1 MDIHGNYIDAN
12 PSVERISGYT
22 LDNLIRMNQSEI
34 CPPDSE
40 NSRKQYIKEVLAG
53 RSVSNPITFYHKDG
67 SLKHAEITYVP
78 ITEGKEVVGIY
89 GIAKDVTD
97 ILKCNVS
104 LRRHRRNIRCWLT
117 MHKI

>member
-1 MDIHGNYIDAN
+1 
-12 PSVERISGYT
+12 
-22 LDNLIRMNQSEI
+22 QSEI

-67 SLKHAEITYVP
+67 SLKQAEITYVP

-97 ILKCNVS
+97 ILEVQRELKEAQEKYQVLADHAQDLITTCATDGELLYVS
-104 LRRHRRNIRCWLT
+104 PS
-117 MHKI
+117 